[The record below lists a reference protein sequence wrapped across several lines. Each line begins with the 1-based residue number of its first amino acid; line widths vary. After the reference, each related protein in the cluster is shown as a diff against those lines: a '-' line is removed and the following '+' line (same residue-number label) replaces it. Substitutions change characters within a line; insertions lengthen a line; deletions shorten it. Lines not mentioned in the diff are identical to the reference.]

1 VTRRPDPV
9 PSVRYQTVGGAPLRP
24 ERDYVLY
31 WMIAQRRS
39 RSNFGLQRAVELAN
53 ELKKPL
59 LVLEALRHGYRW
71 ASPRM
76 HRFVLDGMYD
86 NAADFEAA
94 GVRYHPYVE
103 PQHGDGAGL
112 IEALAE
118 RACAIVTD
126 YYPCFFL
133 PRMVRAVAPRLDVQT
148 EWVDSNGTLPL
159 AATPKV
165 FTRAFS
171 LRRHMQK
178 ELVPHLENAPVAE
191 PLAALDTSTRATIAR
206 DVLERWPRASVD
218 LLEHGADLSHLGLA
232 NDVPP
237 APITGGPRAAARVLD
252 RFMDERYAA
261 YGDGRNEPENEVA
274 SGLSPYLHFGHVGA
288 HEVFER
294 VATAEDWS
302 PDRVADKP
310 TGQRSGWWGM
320 SESGESFL
328 DELLTWRELGF
339 VECHHDPDGY
349 DRYESLP
356 EWART
361 TLEEHAGDTRDHLY
375 TLEEFDAGRTHDRLW
390 NAAQGQLRTEGRI
403 HNYLRMLWGKK
414 VFEWTENPRA
424 ALEVLIELNNRYALD
439 GRDPN
444 SYSGIFWCLGRYDRA
459 WGPERPVYG
468 KIRYMSSDNTR
479 RKVRVKAY
487 EERYAPSAES
497 GSLF

>member
-1 VTRRPDPV
+1 MTRSDPV
-9 PSVRYQTVGGAPLRP
+9 PPVRYQAVADAPVRP
-24 ERDYVLY
+24 DRDYVLY
-31 WMIAQRRS
+31 WMIAQRRATW
-39 RSNFGLQRAVELAN
+39 NFGLERAVETAR
-53 ELKKPL
+53 ELGKPL

-71 ASPRM
+71 ASPRL
-76 HRFVLDGMYD
+76 HRFALDGMAD
-86 NAADFEAA
+86 NAAAFEDA

-103 PQHGDGAGL
+103 PEHGAGSGL
-112 IEALAE
+112 VEALAE
-118 RACAIVTD
+118 RACAVVTD

-133 PRMVRAVAPRLDVQT
+133 PAMVRAVAPRLDVRL
-148 EWVDSNGTLPL
+148 EWVDGNGTLPL
-159 AATPKV
+159 AATPKA

-171 LRRHMQK
+171 LRRFMQK
-178 ELVPHLENAPVAE
+178 ELVPHLERSPAAE
-191 PLAALDTSTRATIAR
+191 PLAALDTTRRAVIAR
-206 DVLERWPRASVD
+206 DVLERWPRAGVD
-218 LLEHGADLSHLGLA
+218 LLEHGADLSGLGLA
-232 NDVPP
+232 NDVAP
-237 APITGGPRAAARVLD
+237 APLTGGPRAAARVLD

-274 SGLSPYLHFGHVGA
+274 SGLSPYLHYGHIGV
-288 HEVFER
+288 HEVFDR

-302 PDRVADKP
+302 PDRVAEKP
-310 TGQRSGWWGM
+310 TGQREGWWGM
-320 SESGESFL
+320 SASGESFL

-339 VECHHDPDGY
+339 VECHHDPRGY

-361 TLEEHAGDTRDHLY
+361 TLAEHEDDPREHLY
-375 TLEEFDAGRTHDRLW
+375 SLAEFDEARTHDRLW
-390 NAAQGQLRTEGRI
+390 NAAQGQLRSEGRI

-414 VFEWTENPRA
+414 IFEWSPNPRA
-424 ALEVLIELNNRYALD
+424 ALDVLIELNNRYALD

-487 EERYAPSAES
+487 MDRYAPLTGT